1 MSKRKKT
8 QLSIGEK
15 IRKYIISLSG
25 PAIASIISI
34 IAGLVITAFFSP
46 VIIDWVGGIR
56 QRWSDSASANVNIRV
71 EGKELLLPVSF
82 IERGEPQEE
91 LALNPYRQ
99 FVPLVGRENEMNSLK
114 KFLLSEKN
122 VSVCVLTG
130 TSGSEKERLAF
141 EFYIEAQK
149 NGWKT
154 GYLKASDMEKIRVQ
168 SFSCDFLRWNNPTLL
183 VVENAMAFTEP
194 LKKLLSALLDSRSK
208 SKSKLRLLLL
218 AREANVERGWLNDLS
233 MRYKSSTESV
243 YFKEILDPPRPM
255 ELPPLGMDARL
266 QLLREALKSCGSS
279 VEIPDTLEFREKL
292 SKAEWSGDPIFLIIA
307 ALRMKQTEMPQ
318 ILSPNRAD
326 MTDYYTNTLLAQLDE
341 AARASDVDPE
351 IVRHFVA
358 CLALA
363 QEMDR
368 DAFASFYEKEVKR
381 MGWRESATPSKT
393 MGLLEH
399 FFRITLKIFLQ

>member
-141 EFYIEAQK
+141 EFYIEAQNVTTTFMK
-149 NGWKT
+149 NK
-154 GYLKASDMEKIRVQ
+154 
-168 SFSCDFLRWNNPTLL
+168 SFAAPYYPLYDF
-183 VVENAMAFTEP
+183 
-194 LKKLLSALLDSRSK
+194 
-208 SKSKLRLLLL
+208 RL
-218 AREANVERGWLNDLS
+218 N
-233 MRYKSSTESV
+233 
-243 YFKEILDPPRPM
+243 I
-255 ELPPLGMDARL
+255 
-266 QLLREALKSCGSS
+266 
-279 VEIPDTLEFREKL
+279 
-292 SKAEWSGDPIFLIIA
+292 
-307 ALRMKQTEMPQ
+307 
-318 ILSPNRAD
+318 
-326 MTDYYTNTLLAQLDE
+326 
-341 AARASDVDPE
+341 
-351 IVRHFVA
+351 
-358 CLALA
+358 
-363 QEMDR
+363 
-368 DAFASFYEKEVKR
+368 
-381 MGWRESATPSKT
+381 
-393 MGLLEH
+393 GLLWNLFH
-399 FFRITLKIFLQ
+399 